1 MTKTHYFFFFLWL
14 LCLTSHRA
22 TAIDIYWTG
31 NTSTDWNTA
40 SNWSPAQLPATAD
53 VVWIN
58 SATNYPVISSGTVT
72 VGLVRMSG
80 QLTVNAGA
88 VLNLRGVATE
98 AACMGLGG
106 LLTNNGTINIGVAGQ
121 GKDGIECEPGGRIVN
136 NGTITFLEA
145 GRYQIYGSSGVASTT
160 ITNGTTGT
168 LDLNGGIFRDIT
180 GRSPLA
186 LQNSGL
192 VKAGTIQLDLAGSSV
207 INTNCGQITCAT
219 YKVDGTSTNA
229 GFLEVTGT
237 LTRSGGTFT
246 NDGVLNYGAL
256 AGTITSNTGSV
267 IVNENPTNT
276 SIFTYQGTF
285 AGTVDG
291 IFSNSAATTSAGTFV
306 APNSFTPSGLP
317 NGPLTLYAKI
327 TPSGGGCVYVV
338 PFAYTVPPPSIGAF
352 YVAPNSVC
360 SGQVATFRA
369 TVGDVT
375 GSYDFTL
382 TNGTST
388 ITGATTSNAFS
399 QSWTTAGS
407 GPQSFTLRVSDN
419 GLSTIA
425 TTTLTVNPPP
435 VVSLVNTGAGSCA
448 DIASLS
454 VSSDAVIG
462 SLAWYR
468 NGSLANTTLPQ
479 TGSAGVTVAGGAGTG
494 SGATQL
500 NAPTGMYI
508 DHDGAIYVADLA
520 NNRIQKF
527 PPNSTAG
534 TAGTTVAGGNGA
546 GGGATQLNNPAD
558 VYVDGS
564 GAIYVADKR
573 NHRIQKFPP
582 NSTGSTAGTTVAG
595 GTGSGSGANQ
605 LNTPRGVFVDGSGA
619 IYVSDYINSRIQK
632 FSPNSTAGTAGT
644 TVVDQ
649 IRLPGTIYMD
659 GSGAIYVADTG
670 NDRIQKFPANSTA
683 GTAGTTVAG
692 GNGSGSGPTQLD
704 SPFAVYLDSRGAIY
718 VADQGNNRV
727 QQFPPNST
735 GATAGTT
742 VAGKNGFGAGAAQFI
757 FPQGLHVDGS
767 GSVYVADQGNN
778 RIQKWAATVNP
789 AYAPTSPGTYSVLV
803 TSAAGCTAI
812 TNSLTVT
819 APPAASI
826 AATPSLLVCSGNS
839 LTLTASG
846 GDSFAWSTGSNSTS
860 IVLTPTSTT
869 LVSVTATSGGCI
881 SVSSVVVTVS
891 PTPVV
896 SLVNTG
902 AGSCADIASLSVS
915 SNVVISSLAWYR
927 NGSLAQTT
935 LPQAATA
942 GVTVAGG
949 NGIGNGDA
957 QLNYPIS
964 VYVDG
969 SGAIYVSDQFNSRIQ
984 KFPPNSTG
992 STAGTTVAGGSV
1004 GSGDTQFRQTQGVFV
1019 DGSGAIYV
1027 ADYLNSRIQKFP
1039 PNSTAGTAGTTVAG
1053 GAGSGSGA
1061 GQLDSPVGVFVDG
1074 SGAIYVADLSNHRI
1088 QKFPSNSTAGTSGTT
1103 VAGGNGQGSNANQLR
1118 FPTSVYV
1125 DGSGSIYVADNL
1137 NHRIQKFPSN
1147 STGSMAGTTVAGG
1160 GGAGSGATQLQNP
1173 AGVSVD
1179 ATGAIYVADVG
1190 NHRIQKF
1197 PPNSTTGTAGTTV
1210 AGGNG
1215 AGGGATQLDGPSGF
1229 FVDGNGAIYVAD
1241 LNNQRIQKW
1250 VATINPA
1257 YVPTLP
1263 GTYSVLVTS
1272 AAGCTASTNSVTI
1285 TAPPSASIA
1294 ATPSLT
1300 VCSGNS
1306 LTLTASGGD
1315 SFAWSTGS
1323 NSTSVVLTPAST
1335 TVVSVTA
1342 TSGGCIS
1349 VSSVTVTVNTTPTAT
1364 LTPGPS
1370 STLTCAQT
1378 SLTLTATG
1386 AAGVPGTS
1394 YTFSGPGLN
1403 QSGASATAVVSQPGL
1418 YSVTVTSGNS
1428 CTNTAST
1435 TIFSNTAAPTLSINP
1450 TSGTITCSTPSLTL
1464 TGSTSGTGLLW
1475 SNAQTTPTIVVSM
1488 SGTYSVTATAA
1499 NGCISTTSVTI
1510 NTDLAGVP
1518 PTPTL
1523 SASSSVACAGGNVQV
1538 VASGVGLSPMMWYR
1552 NGQPTGQSSATLLL
1566 GGVQSAQAGQYV
1578 LVVAGVCSVTSAP
1591 FALTVNPLPVVTLS
1605 FPTGLTVNGPGTG
1618 VATILVPSP
1627 FTSTAMQAFGGT
1639 QFDWLTVLD
1648 RTNGYEIRQVD
1659 SNTTG
1664 LFTITRTGPFRLTV
1678 TDANRC
1684 QRTVEGTVVVRP

>member
-40 SNWSPAQLPATAD
+40 SNWNPAQVPTTAD
-53 VVWIN
+53 IVWIN
-58 SATNYPVISSGTVT
+58 SATNNPVISSGTVT
-72 VGLVRMSG
+72 VGMVRISG

-88 VLNLRGVATE
+88 VLNLRGVPAE
-98 AACMGLGG
+98 AACMGLAG

-121 GKDGIECEPGGRIVN
+121 GKDGIQCESGGRLIN
-136 NGTITFLEA
+136 TGTITFPDA

-207 INTNCGQITCAT
+207 INNHCGQITCVT
-219 YKVDGTSTNA
+219 YNQVDGTSINA

-237 LTRSGGTFT
+237 LTQSGGTFT
-246 NDGVLNYGAL
+246 NDGVLNYGTL
-256 AGTITSNTGSV
+256 AGSITRNTGSV
-267 IVNENPTNT
+267 VVNENPTNT
-276 SIFTYQGTF
+276 TIFTYEGAFT
-285 AGTVDG
+285 GTVDG

-338 PFAYTVPPPSIGAF
+338 PFAYTVPPPSLATF
-352 YVAPNSVC
+352 YSTPNSVC

-388 ITGATTSNAFS
+388 ITGATTSTAFS

-435 VVSLVNTGAGSCA
+435 VVSLVNTGTGSCA

-454 VSSDAVIG
+454 VSSNAAIG

-468 NGSLANTTLPQ
+468 NGSLAQTTLPQ

-500 NAPTGMYI
+500 NSPTGMYI

-527 PPNSTAG
+527 PPNSTVG

-546 GGGATQLNNPAD
+546 GSGATQLNNPVD

-595 GTGSGSGANQ
+595 GTGLGSGAHQ

-619 IYVSDYINSRIQK
+619 IYVSDYLNSRIQK
-632 FSPNSTAGTAGT
+632 FPANSTAGTPGT
-644 TVVDQ
+644 TVADQ
-649 IRLPGTIYMD
+649 LRLPSTIYID
-659 GSGAIYVADTG
+659 GSGAIYVADQG

-683 GTAGTTVAG
+683 GTPGTTVAG

-704 SPFAVYLDSRGAIY
+704 SPFAVYVDSRGAIY

-778 RIQKWAATVNP
+778 RIQKWAATINP
-789 AYAPTSPGTYSVLV
+789 AYAPTLPGTYSVLV

-819 APPAASI
+819 APPAANI

-869 LVSVTATSGGCI
+869 LVSVTAMSGGCI
-881 SVSSVVVTVS
+881 SVNSVVVTVS
-891 PTPVV
+891 PTPMV
-896 SLVNTG
+896 SLTNTV
-902 AGSCADIASLSVS
+902 AGSCVGVASLSVS
-915 SNVVISSLAWYR
+915 SDQAASRIDWYNGNTLVYSSVLQISP
-927 NGSLAQTT
+927 NGS
-935 LPQAATA
+935 
-942 GVTVAGG
+942 TVAGG
-949 NGIGNGDA
+949 NNDGDGA
-957 QLNYPIS
+957 NQLNTPS
-964 VYVDG
+964 GVYVDG
-969 SGAIYVSDQFNSRIQ
+969 VGNLYVADAFNNRIQ
-984 KFPPNSTG
+984 QFGPNST
-992 STAGTTVAGGSV
+992 SA
-1004 GSGDTQFRQTQGVFV
+1004 
-1019 DGSGAIYV
+1019 
-1027 ADYLNSRIQKFP
+1027 
-1039 PNSTAGTAGTTVAG
+1039 
-1053 GAGSGSGA
+1053 
-1061 GQLDSPVGVFVDG
+1061 
-1074 SGAIYVADLSNHRI
+1074 
-1088 QKFPSNSTAGTSGTT
+1088 
-1103 VAGGNGQGSNANQLR
+1103 
-1118 FPTSVYV
+1118 
-1125 DGSGSIYVADNL
+1125 
-1137 NHRIQKFPSN
+1137 
-1147 STGSMAGTTVAGG
+1147 
-1160 GGAGSGATQLQNP
+1160 
-1173 AGVSVD
+1173 
-1179 ATGAIYVADVG
+1179 
-1190 NHRIQKF
+1190 
-1197 PPNSTTGTAGTTV
+1197 TAGTTV

-1215 AGGGATQLDGPSGF
+1215 PGPAANQLRNPAGVYMDGVGNLYVVDNLNHRIQRFGPNSTSATAGTTVAGGNSPGPAADQLTLPYGVYVDGVGNVYVAEVGNNRIQRFGPNSTSSTAGITIAGGNNYGNAANQLANPYGVYLDGVGNLYVADYGNHRIQRFGPNSTSATAGTTVAGGNGSGPAADQLVFPFGVYADGIGNVYVADWGNSRIQFFGPNSTSSTAGTTLAGGNGDGDGVNQLNGPSG
-1229 FVDGNGAIYVAD
+1229 VYIDRVGNLYVAD
-1241 LNNQRIQKW
+1241 TYNHRIQKFS
-1250 VATINPA
+1250 ATISPV
-1257 YVPTLP
+1257 YSPTAA
-1263 GTYSVLVTS
+1263 GTYT
-1272 AAGCTASTNSVTI
+1272 ARITTANGCTATTNSITI
-1285 TAPPSASIA
+1285 TNPPSVSVAV
-1294 ATPSLT
+1294 TPSLT

-1323 NSTSVVLTPAST
+1323 NSTSIVLTPTST

-1342 TSGGCIS
+1342 ILSGCTS

-1370 STLTCAQT
+1370 NTLTCSQT
-1378 SLTLTATG
+1378 SVTLTATG
-1386 AAGVPGTS
+1386 ATGFI
-1394 YTFSGPGLN
+1394 FSGPGLN
-1403 QSGASATAVVSQPGL
+1403 QSGASATAVVSRAGL

-1435 TIFSNTAAPTLSINP
+1435 TIFSNTAAPTVSINP
-1450 TSGTITCSTPSLTL
+1450 TSGTLTCSTPSLTL

-1499 NGCISTTSVTI
+1499 NGCVSTTSVTI
-1510 NTDLAGVP
+1510 NTDMAGVP

-1523 SASSSVACAGGNVQV
+1523 SASSSVVCAGANVQV
-1538 VASGVGLSPMMWYR
+1538 VASGVGLSPVMWYR

-1591 FALTVNPLPVVTLS
+1591 FALTVNPLPVVTLT
-1605 FPTGLTVNGPGTG
+1605 FPTGSTVNGPGTG
-1618 VATILVPSP
+1618 VATITVPSP
-1627 FTSTAMQAFGGT
+1627 FTNVAMQAFGGT
-1639 QFDWLTVLD
+1639 QFEWLTVLD
-1648 RTNGYEIRQVD
+1648 RINGYEIRQVD

-1664 LFTITRTGPFRLTV
+1664 LFTITRTGPFRLIV
-1678 TDANRC
+1678 TDGNGC

>member
-207 INTNCGQITCAT
+207 INNHCGQITCAT
-219 YKVDGTSTNA
+219 YNQVDGTSTNA

-237 LTRSGGTFT
+237 LTRSGGSFT
-246 NDGVLNYGAL
+246 NDGTLNYGSL
-256 AGTITSNTGSV
+256 AGSITSNTGSV
-267 IVNENPTNT
+267 VVNENPTNT
-276 SIFTYQGTF
+276 TLFTYEGAF
-285 AGTVDG
+285 MGTVDG

-306 APNSFTPSGLP
+306 APNSFIPSGLP
-317 NGPLTLYAKI
+317 NGLLTLYAKI

-360 SGQVATFRA
+360 SGQVAIFKA

-388 ITGATTSNAFS
+388 IMGATTSTAFS

-435 VVSLVNTGAGSCA
+435 IVSLINTGTGSCA

-479 TGSAGVTVAGGAGTG
+479 TGSAGVTVAGGGRAGN
-494 SGATQL
+494 GATQL
-500 NAPTGMYI
+500 NSPTGMYI
-508 DHDGAIYVADLA
+508 DHDGAIYVADLG

-527 PPNSTAG
+527 PPNSTTG

-546 GGGATQLNNPAD
+546 GSGATQLDNPAD

-605 LNTPRGVFVDGSGA
+605 LNRPNGVFVDGSGA

-632 FSPNSTAGTAGT
+632 FSPNSTAGTSGT

-670 NDRIQKFPANSTA
+670 NDRIKKFPANSTA
-683 GTAGTTVAG
+683 GTTGTIVAG
-692 GNGSGSGPTQLD
+692 GNGNGSGPNQLD

-718 VADQGNNRV
+718 VADQGNSRV

-742 VAGKNGFGAGAAQFI
+742 VAGKGGGGGGAAQFV

-778 RIQKWAATVNP
+778 RIQKWAATVNT
-789 AYAPTSPGTYSVLV
+789 AYA
-803 TSAAGCTAI
+803 
-812 TNSLTVT
+812 
-819 APPAASI
+819 
-826 AATPSLLVCSGNS
+826 
-839 LTLTASG
+839 
-846 GDSFAWSTGSNSTS
+846 
-860 IVLTPTSTT
+860 
-869 LVSVTATSGGCI
+869 
-881 SVSSVVVTVS
+881 
-891 PTPVV
+891 
-896 SLVNTG
+896 
-902 AGSCADIASLSVS
+902 
-915 SNVVISSLAWYR
+915 
-927 NGSLAQTT
+927 
-935 LPQAATA
+935 
-942 GVTVAGG
+942 
-949 NGIGNGDA
+949 
-957 QLNYPIS
+957 
-964 VYVDG
+964 
-969 SGAIYVSDQFNSRIQ
+969 
-984 KFPPNSTG
+984 
-992 STAGTTVAGGSV
+992 
-1004 GSGDTQFRQTQGVFV
+1004 
-1019 DGSGAIYV
+1019 
-1027 ADYLNSRIQKFP
+1027 
-1039 PNSTAGTAGTTVAG
+1039 
-1053 GAGSGSGA
+1053 
-1061 GQLDSPVGVFVDG
+1061 
-1074 SGAIYVADLSNHRI
+1074 
-1088 QKFPSNSTAGTSGTT
+1088 
-1103 VAGGNGQGSNANQLR
+1103 
-1118 FPTSVYV
+1118 
-1125 DGSGSIYVADNL
+1125 
-1137 NHRIQKFPSN
+1137 
-1147 STGSMAGTTVAGG
+1147 
-1160 GGAGSGATQLQNP
+1160 
-1173 AGVSVD
+1173 
-1179 ATGAIYVADVG
+1179 
-1190 NHRIQKF
+1190 
-1197 PPNSTTGTAGTTV
+1197 
-1210 AGGNG
+1210 
-1215 AGGGATQLDGPSGF
+1215 
-1229 FVDGNGAIYVAD
+1229 
-1241 LNNQRIQKW
+1241 
-1250 VATINPA
+1250 
-1257 YVPTLP
+1257 PTLP
-1263 GTYSVLVTS
+1263 GTYSVLVTTVN
-1272 AAGCTASTNSVTI
+1272 GCTAITNSVTL

-1294 ATPSLT
+1294 ATPSLL

-1342 TSGGCIS
+1342 TSGGCVS

-1386 AAGVPGTS
+1386 ATGFI
-1394 YTFSGPGLN
+1394 FSGPGLS

-1475 SNAQTTPTIVVSM
+1475 SNAQATPTIVVST
-1488 SGTYSVTATAA
+1488 SGTYSLTATAA
-1499 NGCISTTSVTI
+1499 NGCVSTTSVTI

-1523 SASSSVACAGGNVQV
+1523 SASSSVVCVGANVQV

-1552 NGQPTGQSSATLLL
+1552 DGQPTNQSSATLTL
-1566 GGVQSAQAGQYV
+1566 GGVQPTQVGQYV

-1591 FALTVNPLPVVTLS
+1591 FTLTVNPLPVVTLS
-1605 FPTGLTVNGPGTG
+1605 LPTGSTVVGPGTG
-1618 VATILVPSP
+1618 VATITVPSP
-1627 FTSTAMQAFGGT
+1627 FTSMAMQAFGGVR
-1639 QFDWLTVLD
+1639 FERMIVID

-1664 LFTITRTGPFRLTV
+1664 IFNVNQTGPFRLAV
-1678 TDANRC
+1678 TDGNGC
-1684 QRTVEGTVVVRP
+1684 QRTVEGTVAVRP